1 MDYKERVYSVLVVS
15 SSEKFNATL
24 KELLSSERYSPV
36 KFKTDINSANRE
48 LLERKYDFVIINSPI
63 HNDDGI
69 RLAIEVTATKST
81 AVLVMVKDEFYLT
94 TYERVSP
101 FGIFALPKPTTK
113 QILMLSFDF
122 MASMN
127 ERLSKLE
134 KKTTSLEDRMHEIR
148 IINRAKWI
156 LIEKFKMSEEEAHKV
171 IEKRA
176 MNASITKREVAEDI
190 INTNS

>member
-1 MDYKERVYSVLVVS
+1 MEYKERVFGVLVIS
-15 SSEKFNATL
+15 SSEKFNGTL
-24 KELLSSERYSPV
+24 KELLSDERYSPV

-69 RLAIEVTATKST
+69 RLAIELSAAKGTVT
-81 AVLVMVKDEFYLT
+81 LLMVKDEFYLT
-94 TYERVSP
+94 TFERVSP
-101 FGIFALPKPTTK
+101 FGIFTMPKPTTK
-113 QILMLSFDF
+113 QILSLAFDF
-122 MASMN
+122 MASMS
-127 ERLSKLE
+127 ERLSRLE
-134 KKTTSLEDRMHEIR
+134 KKTISLEDRMQEIR